1 MKYLKSWAYKSAFI
15 VLLSLFVIP
24 APALAAQAET
34 PNFQTLKSEFENN
47 NVFVSDFT
55 HQYEDAFTG
64 ETETAEGKI
73 WIAKERYKVE
83 GSNQLMVVDENI
95 SRVYEG
101 NKNRVIISDYV
112 EEEDDFAPS
121 RMLQGVD
128 DSYQVE
134 ESIGE
139 NGTTTITLSSEDPF
153 SIFKTVT
160 IYLTES
166 GDPAEIRA
174 IDQADNIITTRFGN
188 GGFTQHSSYLF
199 DMDVP
204 EDAERIDLRHGS

>member
-1 MKYLKSWAYKSAFI
+1 MKYLKSWAYRSLFI

-24 APALAAQAET
+24 VQAFAAQDNT
-34 PNFQTLKSEFENN
+34 PNFDTLKSEFENN

-64 ETETAEGKI
+64 ETESAEGRI

-83 GSNQLMVVDENI
+83 GSSQLMVVDEDI
-95 SRVYEG
+95 SRVYDG

-128 DSYQVE
+128 ESYSVE
-134 ESIGE
+134 ESVGE
-139 NGTTTITLSSEDPF
+139 NGAATITLSSDDPF

-160 IYLTES
+160 IQLNES
-166 GDPAEIRA
+166 GDPVEIRA
-174 IDQADNIITTRFGN
+174 IDQADNSITTRFDN
-188 GGFTQHSSYLF
+188 GGFTQPSNDLF
-199 DMDVP
+199 EMDVP
-204 EDAERIDLRHGS
+204 EDAERVDLRHGS